1 MRASVIRPRF
11 PRPSSGQRESE
22 KSAARR
28 DSHVLFPVNGEG
40 HRRRIDRGAALEVP
54 EGLARRG
61 VQGDKVSFRVAG
73 EDQPPCRGKHA
84 APESSQ
90 KVLLV
95 RKLCVDRFRKI
106 DILFIHFEFSLA
118 CPLETR
124 IKRHTRRPS
133 PCVSVYLRFS
143 PWRFRCLVP
152 SVGQVRAPMTLLR
165 VWCHA
170 RTRSVR
176 PTPPAPT
183 NSSTTAVLPFNS
195 LRY

>member
-1 MRASVIRPRF
+1 MPASVIRPRF

-22 KSAARR
+22 KSTAR
-28 DSHVLFPVNGEG
+28 
-40 HRRRIDRGAALEVP
+40 
-54 EGLARRG
+54 
-61 VQGDKVSFRVAG
+61 
-73 EDQPPCRGKHA
+73 DQSPCRGKHA

-152 SVGQVRAPMTLLR
+152 SVGQVHARPRPSSPPLPSPPPPPQWRGPL
-165 VWCHA
+165 A

-176 PTPPAPT
+176 PTPQARTIFPVLATALSPL
-183 NSSTTAVLPFNS
+183 SSS
-195 LRY
+195 RC